1 MKNRAHSEKEIEQ
14 MLREYIEG
22 NLSTSQR
29 RILERYALD
38 DPFLAEAMD
47 GYMAADVDDMRAD
60 INQLRKAVVAPAEQ
74 KAIVRSI
81 WPQVAKWAAVVVGLG
96 VMVLLTTR
104 LLDRQVS
111 EGSVAAN
118 TSADHQN
125 SEENSEA
132 ETYTMADEV
141 VEESAE
147 REIFNPKTS
156 VPKTQADQAQPTPP
170 KPTSKPTSTAQRQA
184 KSQAEN
190 IDVRG
195 SRTEETTY
203 YVDGVRIND
212 QEATAPAQT
221 EEKAELP
228 SEYEV
233 EALRDIAEAQEK
245 ITANYIPPP
254 KRAMQKTKA
263 ASTGRIISAKVMGQ
277 GGEPLLGAAV
287 RAGRELHFVNR
298 EGYATFMI
306 DTAVTEVTAIYAG
319 YTSELR
325 AVSDSLSHYIF
336 APRPVTRETD
346 AEDVADEEPAAVPDG
361 GWNVF
366 ESYAQRY
373 MEDALQASQ
382 SGQPMR
388 GEVEVQ
394 FRISSEGQVS
404 NVVVTRSLDP
414 YLDRKV
420 VELIRSYGKWY
431 TRPAG
436 QAMSWQYVHS
446 F

>member
-60 INQLRKAVVAPAEQ
+60 INQLRKTVVAPAEQ

-111 EGSVAAN
+111 ESSVAAN

-125 SEENSEA
+125 SEENPKA
-132 ETYTMADEV
+132 ETYIMVDEV

-147 REIFNPKTS
+147 TPNPKTS
-156 VPKTQADQAQPTPP
+156 APKTQADQAQPTPP
-170 KPTSKPTSTAQRQA
+170 KPTTTPTSTAQRQA
-184 KSQAEN
+184 KSQAES

-203 YVDGVRIND
+203 YVIND
-212 QEATAPAQT
+212 QEATAPAQA
-221 EEKAELP
+221 EGKAELP

-336 APRPVTRETD
+336 ALRPVTQVTD
-346 AEDVADEEPAAVPDG
+346 AEEVADEEPAAVPDG

-366 ESYAQRY
+366 ESYAQGY
-373 MEDALQASQ
+373 MENALQASQ